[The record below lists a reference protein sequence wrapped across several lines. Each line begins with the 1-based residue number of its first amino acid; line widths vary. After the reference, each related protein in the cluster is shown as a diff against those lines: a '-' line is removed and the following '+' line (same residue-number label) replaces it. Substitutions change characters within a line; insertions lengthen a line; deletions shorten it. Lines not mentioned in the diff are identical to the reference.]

1 MFNTIFGQFMT
12 IFHFLQVH
20 RGYRS
25 PHTGPSE
32 MAQYK
37 TKHILKS
44 FLLWIIAKKTT
55 MNKSLNVKLYP
66 EPRPTEKV
74 P

>member
-1 MFNTIFGQFMT
+1 MT
-12 IFHFLQVH
+12 AFHFLQVH

-32 MAQYK
+32 IAQYI
-37 TKHILKS
+37 TKHLLKS
-44 FLLWIIAKKTT
+44 FLLWIIAKKT

-66 EPRPTEKV
+66 EPRTTEKV